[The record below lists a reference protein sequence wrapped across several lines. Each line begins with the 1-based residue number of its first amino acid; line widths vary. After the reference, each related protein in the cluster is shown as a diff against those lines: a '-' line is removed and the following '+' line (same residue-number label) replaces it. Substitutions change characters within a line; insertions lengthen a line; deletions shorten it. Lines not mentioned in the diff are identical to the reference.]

1 MAKGKLGRRTIYA
14 MTIVTILAVSGGY
27 AAAAVFT
34 QTTVTQHSEGYNV
47 VNTGTAD
54 WPTAPTVQ
62 YVNIPGSVACGSS
75 GTTTGTATAATFYM
89 LQNTSTGNTGCA
101 AGDFGEQFT
110 FTSLASITSVG
121 SDTFTFSANWY
132 GTYNGP
138 GTANPM
144 LYSTTVTFTL
154 TVATGSTSQTA
165 IFDLDFAQYGSIDIT
180 ALSMVVSGS

>member
-1 MAKGKLGRRTIYA
+1 MAKGKLGQRTIYA
-14 MTIVTILAVSGGY
+14 MTIVTILAVAGGY

-34 QTTVTQHSEGYNV
+34 QTPVTQHSEGYNV

-62 YVNIPGSVACGSS
+62 YVNIPGSVSCALS

-101 AGDFGEQFT
+101 VGDFGEQFT
-110 FTSLASITSVG
+110 FASLASITSVG
-121 SDTFTFSANWY
+121 SDTFTFSANWG
-132 GTYNGP
+132 GTYG
-138 GTANPM
+138 GS
-144 LYSTTVTFTL
+144 YSTTVTFTL

-165 IFDLDFAQYGSIDIT
+165 VFDLDFAQYGSIGIT
-180 ALSMVVSGS
+180 ALSVVVSGS